1 MEIIFAIIFIFSLLI
16 LITLHEFGHFILAKK
31 FGVKVEEFGIG
42 LPPRIF
48 GKKIGE
54 TVYSLN
60 LLPLGGFVKIYGEE
74 ERMDDPRS
82 FNKKPIWQRAS
93 ILLAGCLSFWI
104 VSAVLLSVVMNLG
117 VPRSISDDVNQTL
130 VESKVQV
137 VAVASGSPAEAAGL
151 RVGDTIKEL
160 IIDGSK
166 FEIQKVKEIIDLT
179 EANKEKKII
188 LTIERGKEIFEVN
201 LIPRISPPEGE
212 GPMGVALTRTII
224 ESFPWYQA
232 PFKGISATG
241 NLTILVIQG
250 WSGALKNL
258 FQGLPIGVEIMGPIR
273 ATKEAAKIG
282 QLGVDYFLQFIAMV
296 AVCVGLF
303 NLLPIPALDGGR
315 LLFLGIEKI
324 FKKPIPQ
331 KFEQRINA
339 VFFTLLIALM
349 IWVTIKDI
357 TKLF

>member
-42 LPPRIF
+42 IPPRIF

-60 LLPLGGFVKIYGEE
+60 LLPLGGFVKILGEE
-74 ERMDDPRS
+74 ERVDDPRS
-82 FNKKPIWQRAS
+82 FNKKPVWQRAS

-104 VSAVLLSVVMNLG
+104 ISAILLSVVMNFG
-117 VPRSISDDVNQTL
+117 VPRAVSDDFNQGSL
-130 VESKVQV
+130 PAKVQII
-137 VAVASGSPAEAAGL
+137 AVAPRSPAEETGL
-151 RVGDTIKEL
+151 RAGDIIKEV
-160 IIDGSK
+160 IINGSK

-179 EANKEKKII
+179 EANKGEEII
-188 LTIERGKEIFEVN
+188 LTIERGREVFEAN

-212 GPMGVALTRTII
+212 GPIGVALTRRII
-224 ESFPWYQA
+224 ESYPWYQA

-241 NLTILVIQG
+241 DLTVLTIQG
-250 WSGALKNL
+250 WFGVLKNL
-258 FQGLPIGVEIMGPIR
+258 FQGLPIKVVILGPIG

-282 QLGVDYFLQFIAMV
+282 QLGISYFLQFIAMV
-296 AVCVGLF
+296 AVSVGLF

-315 LLFLGIEKI
+315 LLFLVIEKI
-324 FKKPIPQ
+324 KKEPISQRLEQ
-331 KFEQRINA
+331 KINS
-339 VFFTLLIALM
+339 FFFILLIALI
-349 IWVTIKDI
+349 IWISAKEI
-357 TKLF
+357 ISLF

>member
-16 LITLHEFGHFILAKK
+16 LIILHEFGHFIFAKK
-31 FGVKVEEFGIG
+31 FGVKVEEFGVG

-60 LLPLGGFVKIYGEE
+60 LLPLGGFVKILGEE
-74 ERMDDPRS
+74 ERIDDPRS

-104 VSAVLLSVVMNLG
+104 ISAILLSVVMNLG
-117 VPRSISDDVNQTL
+117 VPRAVSDDFNQSSL
-130 VESKVQV
+130 LPRVQV
-137 VAVASGSPAEAAGL
+137 IAVASGSPAEAAGL
-151 RVGDTIKEL
+151 RAGDTIKEL

-166 FEIQKVKEIIDLT
+166 FEIQKVKEIVDLT
-179 EANKEKKII
+179 EVNKGKEVI
-188 LTIERGKEIFEVN
+188 LTIERGKGVFKAN

-212 GPMGVALTRTII
+212 GPMGVALIRTII
-224 ESFPWYQA
+224 ESYPWYQT

-241 NLTILVIQG
+241 NLTVLVVQG
-250 WSGALKNL
+250 WFGALENL
-258 FQGLPIGVEIMGPIR
+258 FRGLPIGVEIIGPIR

-282 QLGVDYFLQFIAMV
+282 QLGVNYFLQFIAMV
-296 AVCVGLF
+296 AVSVGLF

-315 LLFLGIEKI
+315 LLFLVIEKI
-324 FKKPIPQ
+324 KKEPIPQ
-331 KFEQRINA
+331 RLEQKINS
-339 VFFTLLIALM
+339 FFFILLIAL
-349 IWVTIKDI
+349 IILVGVKEAIS
-357 TKLF
+357 LF